1 MTESTLDVIRTCVVE
16 AEEAKARLR
25 AAIAAA
31 RQAGLSVPAI
41 AEAAG
46 VTRQRVY
53 QILRETSPSLEA
65 LEARLADLDGRW
77 ECWIDRLAPRVE
89 DRRYV
94 AGYAA
99 VTRFQNTANGKSVKR
114 GRGKVYKDVRPLIRD
129 LAESE
134 LLAVLEHRGDEAVI
148 VALGESFDVEAVRV
162 EIDEAAALRE
172 KLAAFGDTSGF
183 FDGV

>member
-1 MTESTLDVIRTCVVE
+1 MTESTLDVIRTAVAESE
-16 AEEAKARLR
+16 AAKARFR
-25 AAIAAA
+25 AAIQAA
-31 RQAGLSVPAI
+31 RQAGMGVPAI

-53 QILRETSPSLEA
+53 QILRETQPEREK
-65 LEARLADLDGRW
+65 LEARLANLDERW
-77 ECWIDRLAPRVE
+77 ECWIDRLAPRVD

-134 LLAVLEHRGDEAVI
+134 LLLVVEHRGDETVI
-148 VALGESFDVEAVRV
+148 EALGETFNVDSVRL
-162 EIDEAAALRE
+162 ELDEAAALRE
-172 KLAAFGDTSGF
+172 QLAAFGDTSGF